1 MKSRSE
7 GWKSADSAGSMRV
20 LSECAWQD
28 PRKHTGDTGVRCRS
42 GTHAGEY
49 GVIKILAI
57 KFTVLS
63 PCIFYAIIKYYII
76 QKSMENMDAIF
87 IKRYR

>member
-1 MKSRSE
+1 
-7 GWKSADSAGSMRV
+7 MRV

-28 PRKHTGDTGVRCRS
+28 PRKHTGDTGVQRRL

-63 PCIFYAIIKYYII
+63 PCIFLCYNQILYYT
-76 QKSMENMDAIF
+76 KEHGKHGCHF
-87 IKRYR
+87 Y